1 MGGGLPSDSNA
12 SAAERFV
19 GKTLRQKVTV
29 RVAEHNSITD
39 AVAARL
45 MQMAV
50 NPDAD
55 AGMRFNEFVVSRA
68 EGVGEFGAR
77 PAG

>member
-1 MGGGLPSDSNA
+1 MGEGCESDGNA
-12 SAAERFV
+12 AAAERLA
-19 GKTLRQKVTV
+19 GKALRQKIAV
-29 RVAEHNSITD
+29 RVAEDGCITD
-39 AVAARL
+39 SVAARL

-50 NPDAD
+50 NPDPY